1 MPEIQVTKKT
11 IDALTGGDIVT
22 KRFFKIDESDPNN
35 SLEYHKFADL
45 LGVNRLDRLNP
56 HVSGK
61 LALLYNW
68 AVNNSKSNELSSLAS
83 FINKAKGGISVLGFE
98 LVTSLYRKARFEM
111 ERSNQDQKDRTEIES
126 RKDMASAFRK
136 DSEKARVLRKEG
148 QDNKQAVE
156 SENKKMEGLIKETY
170 ASFEAS
176 LPRERGINVKVID
189 SSGSKSEK
197 LTI

>member
-1 MPEIQVTKKT
+1 
-11 IDALTGGDIVT
+11 
-22 KRFFKIDESDPNN
+22 
-35 SLEYHKFADL
+35 
-45 LGVNRLDRLNP
+45 
-56 HVSGK
+56 
-61 LALLYNW
+61 
-68 AVNNSKSNELSSLAS
+68 
-83 FINKAKGGISVLGFE
+83 
-98 LVTSLYRKARFEM
+98 
-111 ERSNQDQKDRTEIES
+111 
-126 RKDMASAFRK
+126 MASAFRK